1 VYSDAW
7 KSQILGVDSHIIE
20 KYSVFS
26 PECVT
31 DMHCAL
37 LEKSGADFA
46 IATSGIVEPTV
57 HSKKVEAFIAV
68 GNKERVLV
76 KKIDLI
82 YNRSKNKE
90 AIAISACF
98 YLLKEFFL
106 E

>member
-1 VYSDAW
+1 
-7 KSQILGVDSHIIE
+7 
-20 KYSVFS
+20 
-26 PECVT
+26 
-31 DMHCAL
+31 MHRAL
-37 LEKSGADFA
+37 LEKSGADYA
-46 IATSGIVEPTV
+46 IATSGIVEPTA
-57 HSKKVEAFIAV
+57 HSKKVEAYIAV

-98 YLLKEFFL
+98 YVLKEFFL